1 MTIQSTIF
9 SPNRSNMVN
18 TGQPSKGCLTCKR
31 RRIRCDTTRPICQQ
45 CVKSNR
51 ICLGYAARPE
61 QRDQINNSKL
71 VPIDAQIT
79 LARPKLQSRLQ
90 TSHSLAFAPFAL
102 DLMVASAGSRS
113 PGAAIMQ
120 QGQISSA
127 ADELE
132 IALSL
137 ILEVVNS
144 GFAALRLQVQTL
156 EERRTLLAKYGQATR
171 QLRKALTSCPS
182 SEAVFFAVLLFALY
196 EV

>member
-1 MTIQSTIF
+1 
-9 SPNRSNMVN
+9 MVN

-61 QRDQINNSKL
+61 QRGQINNSKI

-79 LARPKLQSRLQ
+79 LARPRPQSRLQ
-90 TSHSLAFAPFAL
+90 TFHSLAFAPFAL
-102 DLMVASAGSRS
+102 DLMVASAAGSRS

-120 QGQISSA
+120 QGRISSA

-132 IALSL
+132 IASSL

-144 GFAALRLQVQTL
+144 GLAALRLQEQTL
-156 EERRTLLAKYGQATR
+156 EERRTLLAKYGQAIR
-171 QLRKALTSCPS
+171 QLRKALTSCSS
-182 SEAVFFAVLLFALY
+182 SEAVFFPVLLFALY